1 MYLTRVTIAATGGRA
16 ERRGGEGNGFK
27 AVCLELW
34 GGRRGEGTMMLE
46 LQREL
51 TFGYFGCAENNAEGP
66 GTCGSLD

>member
-1 MYLTRVTIAATGGRA
+1 
-16 ERRGGEGNGFK
+16 
-27 AVCLELW
+27 
-34 GGRRGEGTMMLE
+34 MMLE